1 MWSSISASS
10 VMVRRMIKESA
21 LVRYSI
27 VSAAKTVIT
36 AVMLA
41 AALSSCFGAVRCVAP
56 VVLSTSGSSQLL
68 RRFVA

>member
-1 MWSSISASS
+1 
-10 VMVRRMIKESA
+10 MIKESA

-56 VVLSTSGSSQLL
+56 VVL
-68 RRFVA
+68 